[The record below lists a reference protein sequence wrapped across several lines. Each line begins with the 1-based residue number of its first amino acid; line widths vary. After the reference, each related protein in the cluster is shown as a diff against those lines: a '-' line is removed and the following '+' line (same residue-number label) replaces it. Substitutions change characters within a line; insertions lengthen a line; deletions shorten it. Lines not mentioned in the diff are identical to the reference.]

1 MEKKK
6 ILIVDDDKDVLLGLK
21 IRLEANQYATASAMD
36 ADSAVQMALKENP
49 DLILLDVGLPEDN
62 GFMVMEKLQKLDSIK
77 SVPIVIVTG
86 RPAHLYENAA
96 LLGGA
101 KGYLEK
107 PIDPTALLAMI
118 ERVFNEGRI

>member
-21 IRLEANQYATASAMD
+21 VRLVANQYATASAMD
-36 ADSAVQMALKENP
+36 ADSAVQMALKEKP

-62 GFMVMEKLQKLDSIK
+62 GFMVMEKLQKHDSIK

-96 LLGGA
+96 FLAGA

-107 PIDPTALLAMI
+107 PIDPTALLATI
-118 ERVFNEGRI
+118 ERVFSEGRI